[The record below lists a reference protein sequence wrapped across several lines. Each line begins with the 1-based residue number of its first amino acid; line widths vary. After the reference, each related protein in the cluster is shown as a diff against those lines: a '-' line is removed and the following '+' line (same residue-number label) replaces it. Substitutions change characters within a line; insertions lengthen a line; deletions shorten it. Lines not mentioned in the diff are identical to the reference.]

1 MAAPVLVVLL
11 MAMGGRAM
19 DQDGAQEASLGA
31 SSGEASPFLVLA
43 TPPEPKTIDSKA
55 MLHAEIRAMKAD
67 GDFKAPQIMM
77 PKWRPPFPDTR
88 QATEDVSLKVKPID
102 WNDLAV
108 DGRKNAAAFPHE
120 VFVQGGSR
128 EQELAD
134 AETGDELPKLSE
146 MEKTAK
152 KEPTEWA
159 LELKKATQLSVL
171 AADIQEC
178 KAAKALC
185 FKGHQELYAGMTK
198 DEKKVAHMQE
208 KKCKPIAKACRMKA
222 TLQRIR
228 VCDKMAL
235 DALEAAKKPKVE
247 AAKEEKSAYSSSAG
261 GEAAAVETAAVDS
274 YSSSAAR
281 KLLTEN
287 NDVLVEAL
295 PEFSSRK
302 ILSYSSDTPVDT
314 PVIPEKQEEAKIID
328 EEFAALK
335 KGDGEF
341 VTKGLAT
348 PAAKLTPKADIATYT
363 SAQLDSFEYKLS
375 SDRARVTLPEIE
387 GIFGHAAYAKVVC
400 HGAVGQCDTG
410 GDDCKQMLKAC
421 RSEVGK
427 VKEVLCEMK
436 RPKKPPKD
444 PKPSTAADSQPESEV
459 PKPK

>member
-1 MAAPVLVVLL
+1 MGAKRRKGDHQHRAGWRHPCWWCCSWRWVAVPWIRTARRRRPSAPPVGRPLRLWCWRRRRNRRLL
-11 MAMGGRAM
+11 
-19 DQDGAQEASLGA
+19 
-31 SSGEASPFLVLA
+31 
-43 TPPEPKTIDSKA
+43 TP
-55 MLHAEIRAMKAD
+55 
-67 GDFKAPQIMM
+67 
-77 PKWRPPFPDTR
+77 RPCCM
-88 QATEDVSLKVKPID
+88 
-102 WNDLAV
+102 
-108 DGRKNAAAFPHE
+108 RKFPHE

-185 FKGHQELYAGMTK
+185 FKGHQEIYAGMTK
-198 DEKKVAHMQE
+198 DEKEVAHMQE
-208 KKCKPIAKACRMKA
+208 KKCNPIAKACKMKA

-247 AAKEEKSAYSSSAG
+247 AAKEKKSAYSSSAG
-261 GEAAAVETAAVDS
+261 GEVVETAAVDS
-274 YSSSAAR
+274 YSSAAAR

-302 ILSYSSDTPVDT
+302 ILSYSSDTPV
-314 PVIPEKQEEAKIID
+314 IPEKQEEAKIID

-341 VTKGLAT
+341 LKKGLAT

-375 SDRARVTLPEIE
+375 SDRARVNLPEIE

-410 GDDCKQMLKAC
+410 GDDCKQMVKAC
-421 RSEVGK
+421 QSEVGK
-427 VKEVLCEMK
+427 VKEVLCGMK
-436 RPKKPPKD
+436 RIKAPPTYLKS
-444 PKPSTAADSQPESEV
+444 STAADSSPESEV
-459 PKPK
+459 PKPKNLPTDLY

>member
-1 MAAPVLVVLL
+1 
-11 MAMGGRAM
+11 MGGG
-19 DQDGAQEASLGA
+19 Q
-31 SSGEASPFLVLA
+31 
-43 TPPEPKTIDSKA
+43 
-55 MLHAEIRAMKAD
+55 
-67 GDFKAPQIMM
+67 
-77 PKWRPPFPDTR
+77 
-88 QATEDVSLKVKPID
+88 
-102 WNDLAV
+102 
-108 DGRKNAAAFPHE
+108 KNAAAFPHK

-134 AETGDELPKLSE
+134 AEAGDELPKLSE

-152 KEPTEWA
+152 KEPTEWSLA
-159 LELKKATQLSVL
+159 LKKATQLSVL

-185 FKGHQELYAGMTK
+185 FKGHQEIYAGRTK
-198 DEKKVAHMQE
+198 DEKEMAHMQK
-208 KKCKPIAKACRMKA
+208 KKCNPIAKACQMKA
-222 TLQRIR
+222 TLQRMR

-235 DALEAAKKPKVE
+235 DALEAAKKSSVE
-247 AAKEEKSAYSSSAG
+247 AAKKKSAYSSSVG
-261 GEAAAVETAAVDS
+261 GEVATEAPGKGEGKRKVVETEAVDS

-302 ILSYSSDTPVDT
+302 ILST

-328 EEFAALK
+328 EELAALT

-341 VTKGLAT
+341 VQKGLAT

-375 SDRARVTLPEIE
+375 SDRARVNLPEIE

-410 GDDCKQMLKAC
+410 GDDCKQMVKAC
-421 RSEVGK
+421 QSEVGK
-427 VKEVLCEMK
+427 VKEVLCGMK
-436 RPKKPPKD
+436 RIKAPPTYLKS
-444 PKPSTAADSQPESEV
+444 STAADSSPESEV
-459 PKPK
+459 PKPKNLPTDLYSR